1 MKSQL
6 PPSQSSLGRILTARE
21 VAAIFR
27 LDVRTV
33 RRYYTAFGGVRIGH
47 ALRFLENRILEI
59 FNGNLHEQEEGLP
72 QALERTGLVSG
83 QNGSGKMVWQQQ
95 GRREECHSVGSNHQ
109 EATGGRSRDCAGKS
123 DPFGLRAPTGDDS

>member
-1 MKSQL
+1 MPEDYQKNII
-6 PPSQSSLGRILTARE
+6 GKILTASE

-33 RRYYTAFGGVRIGH
+33 RRYYTALGGVRIGH

-109 EATGGRSRDCAGKS
+109 EATGVRSRDCAGKS

>member
-1 MKSQL
+1 MSEHSQVNTI
-6 PPSQSSLGRILTARE
+6 GKVLTARE

-72 QALERTGLVSG
+72 QAL
-83 QNGSGKMVWQQQ
+83 
-95 GRREECHSVGSNHQ
+95 
-109 EATGGRSRDCAGKS
+109 
-123 DPFGLRAPTGDDS
+123 